1 MIARHLQFIVIAA
14 RQRQMRLRLDICKQ
28 EEEKEEVPDADAA
41 DVLHFLLMER
51 STIGAGLI

>member
-41 DVLHFLLMER
+41 DVLHFLLMEWF
-51 STIGAGLI
+51 TIGAGLI

>member
-1 MIARHLQFIVIAA
+1 MVLA